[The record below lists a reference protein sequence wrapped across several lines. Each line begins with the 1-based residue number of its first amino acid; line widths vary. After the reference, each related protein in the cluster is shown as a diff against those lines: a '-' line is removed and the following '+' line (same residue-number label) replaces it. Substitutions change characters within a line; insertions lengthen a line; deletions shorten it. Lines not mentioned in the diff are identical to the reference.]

1 MTTMI
6 YGTQAYAQ
14 VGLQSSVMSASP
26 HKLITMLF
34 EGAISSLVR
43 AGIHIQQKETSAKGK
58 AITKAVNIISNGLL
72 ASLDREKGGEI
83 SDNLA
88 ALYDYMIRRL
98 LHANRY
104 NDEQAIQEV
113 LGLLRG
119 IADSWKQI
127 SPDTANT
134 DQTV

>member
-26 HKLITMLF
+26 HQLITMLF
-34 EGAISSLVR
+34 EGAISALVR
-43 AGIHIQQKETSAKGK
+43 AGIHIQQKETVAKGK

-72 ASLDREKGGEI
+72 ASLDREKGGDLG
-83 SDNLA
+83 DNLA

-98 LHANRY
+98 LHANLH
-104 NDEQAIQEV
+104 NDERAIDEV

-127 SPDTANT
+127 SPDAANT
-134 DQTV
+134 AQPV